1 MELDSIIAALETYHP
16 GPFPRDAVEQAIAR
30 QDEITPLLLTA
41 LEDAKTNIQE
51 IYNKPDY
58 FLHVYA
64 CFLLAQFRETK
75 AYPLIVD
82 FFSIP
87 GEITLDVSGDFVT
100 EDLGRILASV
110 CDGDLSLIK
119 QLIEDPQVNESV
131 QLGGLSAVLTLVAE
145 DVISRESALEY
156 FQQLFSFEGQ
166 EKDSFRLSS
175 LVLDS
180 TELCPSEDLMPLI
193 RTAFEND
200 FIDPMWISLEEVEE
214 VVERGPE
221 EALKELRE
229 KRHYRFVNDTIAEM
243 EWWFCFQDD
252 ALKKSRKKPVGLAPA
267 TGLGEQDTMQKAKRK
282 KKRTMQKQS
291 RKQNRS
297 KKKK

>member
-1 MELDSIIAALETYHP
+1 MELGAIIAALETYKT

-30 QDEITPLLLTA
+30 QDEITPVLLAA

-51 IYNKPDY
+51 IYDKPDY
-58 FLHVYA
+58 FLHIYA
-64 CFLLAQFRETK
+64 FFLLAQFRETK
-75 AYPLIVD
+75 AYPRIVD

-100 EDLGRILASV
+100 EDLGRVLASV

-119 QLIEDPQVNESV
+119 QLIEDPKVNESV

-156 FQQLFSFEGQ
+156 FQQLFSLGEQ
-166 EKDSFRLSS
+166 EEDSFRLSS

-180 TELCPSEDLMPLI
+180 TELCPSKGLLPLI
-193 RTAFEND
+193 KTAFEND
-200 FIDPMWISLEEVEE
+200 LIDPMWISLQEVEE

-221 EALKELRE
+221 AALKDLRE
-229 KRHYRFVNDTIAEM
+229 KRHYRFVNNTNAEM
-243 EWWFCFQDD
+243 EWWACFQDD
-252 ALKKSRKKPVGLAPA
+252 VLKKSRKKPVGLASA